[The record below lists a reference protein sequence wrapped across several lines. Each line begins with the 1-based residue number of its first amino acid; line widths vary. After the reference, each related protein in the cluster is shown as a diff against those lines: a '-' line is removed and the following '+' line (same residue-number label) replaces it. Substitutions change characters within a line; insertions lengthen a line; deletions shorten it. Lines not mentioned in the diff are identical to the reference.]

1 MRLPAWSAAAAL
13 ALAATV
19 VPGTNAA
26 AAQPGGLVPAC
37 PGGSICFYTGSNFG
51 GSSWE
56 WTANS
61 GYHDLPEALHD
72 HVGSFVANTDGCLIN
87 WQPKETRLVHNGDY
101 RINYT
106 TDFGGRVDGVGTTC

>member
-19 VPGTNAA
+19 ILGTNAA
-26 AAQPGGLVPAC
+26 AAQPGRLIPAC

-56 WTANS
+56 
-61 GYHDLPEALHD
+61 
-72 HVGSFVANTDGCLIN
+72 
-87 WQPKETRLVHNGDY
+87 
-101 RINYT
+101 
-106 TDFGGRVDGVGTTC
+106 